1 MKLTE
6 DKLRKI
12 VREEIVKEEAT
23 VNTPRYDLTV
33 YNNENNNLVMSVSD
47 GHSGKH
53 VLEVVLG
60 KRGGQK
66 LMDALTYHL

>member
-12 VREEIVKEEAT
+12 VCEEIVKEASSI
-23 VNTPRYDLTV
+23 NTPRFDLTV
-33 YNNENNNLVMSVSD
+33 YNNGNNNLVMDVTD
-47 GHSGKH
+47 GHSGER
-53 VLEVVLG
+53 VAEIVLG